1 MMARPASLTDWHSV
15 TEPRHEETGFREYDL
30 RWLYPEQVNLP
41 GMFEIGRGLGT
52 LMAQQGTT
60 NEMVI
65 GNDFRSYSRSVCH
78 ALALGLID
86 AGIRVTDVGTVVS
99 PMVYFARVHLGIDA
113 MAMVTASHNPDGWT
127 GVKFG
132 FRHPRTCSPEE
143 MEQLKAIVL
152 GRQTASRQGGSYGRN
167 TTLAEAYLRSLAQ
180 SVTLTRKLR
189 IVCATGN
196 GTTSAFAP
204 RLLSQL
210 GMTVIPRHSVADCG
224 FPHYNP
230 NPESLEM
237 LHDMQEAVQEAGA
250 DLALGFDGDGDRLG
264 VVDNTATMIH
274 ADKAGLL
281 IARHLAPHHPGSR
294 ILVDI
299 KSTALFAD
307 DPVLDQH
314 GIHTEY
320 WKTGH
325 GHIKAR
331 IAETGTL
338 VAFEKSGHY
347 YFGPPVGHGFDCG
360 LMAACTLCSVLDA
373 QPDKSLADLHGEL
386 PKTWMTPSM
395 DPPCPDRTKYAVV
408 TRITDRLKTMES
420 AGQDFAGHT
429 IANLLTINGVRLT
442 LANGSWALIR
452 ASSNSPN
459 LVLVCESKTG
469 QADLQSLVETTAAL
483 LDDEPEVGPF
493 ELHIE

>member
-1 MMARPASLTDWHSV
+1 MPAEASLTDWQSI
-15 TEPRHEETGFREYDL
+15 TEPRHDETGFREYDL
-30 RWLYPEQVNLP
+30 RWLYPDQINLP

-52 LMAQQGTT
+52 LMQQRGMTS
-60 NEMVI
+60 EIVV
-65 GNDFRSYSRSVCH
+65 GCDFRSYSRSVCH

-86 AGIRVTDVGTVVS
+86 AGIKVTDVGTVLS
-99 PMVYFARVHLGIDA
+99 PIVYFARVHLGISA

-132 FRHPRTCSPEE
+132 FQHPRTCSPEE
-143 MEQLKAIVL
+143 MKQLKSLVFGKQA
-152 GRQTASRQGGSYGRN
+152 TSRSGGSYCRN
-167 TTLAEAYLRSLAQ
+167 TAAADAYLESLTQTA
-180 SVTLTRKLR
+180 TLTRTLR

-196 GTTSAFAP
+196 GTASTFAP
-204 RLLSQL
+204 ELLKQL
-210 GMTVIPRHSVADCG
+210 GMTVIPRHSNADCS

-237 LHDMQEAVQEAGA
+237 LRDMRDAVTETGA

-264 VVDNTATMIH
+264 VVDNTASIIH

-307 DPVLDQH
+307 DPVLREH

-331 IAETGTL
+331 LAETGAL
-338 VAFEKSGHY
+338 AAFERSGHY
-347 YFGPPVGHGFDCG
+347 YFGATVGHGFDCA
-360 LMAACTLCSVLDA
+360 LHAARALCQVLDD
-373 QPDKSLADLHGEL
+373 QPGKSLAVLHDEL
-386 PKTWMTPSM
+386 PMTWMTPSM
-395 DPPCPDRTKYAVV
+395 DPPCPDQAKYPVV
-408 TRITDRLKTMES
+408 DRITDRLKTMDRRGE
-420 AGQDFAGHT
+420 DFAGQN
-429 IANLLTINGVRLT
+429 IASLLTINGVRVTLT
-442 LANGSWALIR
+442 NGSWTLIR
-452 ASSNSPN
+452 ASSNTPN
-459 LVLVCESKTG
+459 LVVVCESKTG
-469 QADLQSLVETTAAL
+469 REDLQRLVETTASL
-483 LDDEPEVGPF
+483 LHQEPEIGPF
-493 ELHIE
+493 ELHLE